1 MKNTSGFVSV
11 NGREPWSGSWCMAHC
26 HLYVDAGSTV
36 GNQIELLFSS
46 TIKNRAGDEA
56 LFIAGGKV
64 ELLGSSARLL
74 GLV

>member
-1 MKNTSGFVSV
+1 
-11 NGREPWSGSWCMAHC
+11 MAHC

-36 GNQIELLFSS
+36 GNQIGLLFSS